1 MRSLSLQEATRL
13 AEQTAAVAEGHIP
26 YGSGL
31 GAPASFTLAWLMA
44 GAGIEDIRVA
54 SGSSG
59 MGDHFWIETQQWRI
73 DPTLRQF
80 PHLNHQPLVQP
91 VTEPGNFDAVK
102 YHSVPASRDEA
113 VREVSYG
120 FRNAAETEAFV
131 REMTA
136 AVVL

>member
-44 GAGIEDIRVA
+44 GAGVTEIRVV

-59 MGDHFWIETQQWRI
+59 MGDHFWIETAQWRI

-80 PHLNHQPLVQP
+80 PHLNHRPLVEP
-91 VTEPGNFDAVK
+91 VTVPGNFDTVK
-102 YHSVPASRDEA
+102 YHPVPASREEA

-131 REMTA
+131 SEMTA

>member
-44 GAGIEDIRVA
+44 GAGVEDIRVA

-59 MGDHFWIETQQWRI
+59 MGDHFWIETAQWRI

-80 PHLNHQPLVQP
+80 PHLNHRPLVEP
-91 VTEPGNFDAVK
+91 VTGPGNFDAVK
-102 YHSVPASRDEA
+102 YHSVPASREEA

-131 REMTA
+131 SEMTA
-136 AVVL
+136 AVDL

>member
-80 PHLNHQPLVQP
+80 PHLNHRPLVQP
-91 VTEPGNFDAVK
+91 VTDPGNFDAVK
-102 YHSVPASRDEA
+102 YHAVPASREEA

>member
-44 GAGIEDIRVA
+44 GAGVEDIRVA

-59 MGDHFWIETQQWRI
+59 MGDHFWIETAQWRI

-80 PHLNHQPLVQP
+80 PHLNQRPLVEP

-102 YHSVPASRDEA
+102 YHSVPANREEA

-131 REMTA
+131 SEMTA
-136 AVVL
+136 AVDL

>member
-13 AEQTAAVAEGHIP
+13 AEQSAAVAEGHIP

-31 GAPASFTLAWLMA
+31 GAPTSFTLAWLMS

-59 MGDHFWIETQQWRI
+59 MGDHFWIETPQWRI

-80 PHLNHQPLVQP
+80 SHLNHRPLVEP
-91 VTEPGNFDAVK
+91 VSEPGNFDAVK
-102 YHSVPASRDEA
+102 YHSVPASREEA

-131 REMTA
+131 SEMTA
-136 AVVL
+136 AVSL